1 MSNLTFELLK
11 TILEPY
17 ADELVVV
24 KDTEDEYYLNY
35 PENSKNGKPYFFA
48 SAKIRKNNVAFYFMP
63 VYEYPEL
70 LEACS
75 EELLKKLTGKSC
87 FHFTKPDTELLAQL
101 TQLVEEGFL
110 HIDEHGHAV

>member
-1 MSNLTFELLK
+1 MSNHTFELLK

-17 ADELVVV
+17 AHEMDVV
-24 KDTEDEYYLNY
+24 KNEPDEYYLNFR
-35 PENSKNGKPYFFA
+35 ERGKNGKPYFFA

-75 EELLKKLTGKSC
+75 DGLLKKLSGKSC

-101 TQLVEEGFL
+101 ASLVEEGFL
-110 HIDEHGHAV
+110 YIDEHGHAV